1 MKANQTKGEKIMR
14 KINIVK
20 DNKIQTISYNEK
32 SDFIL
37 DLKFILN
44 FPLHEIYR
52 FKLADIIWDLNV
64 GTAYSCFGYKFL
76 TLSKRKVS

>member
-1 MKANQTKGEKIMR
+1 MR
-14 KINIVK
+14 RINIK
-20 DNKIQTISYNEK
+20 TQNKLITKSYDNK

-52 FKLADIIWDLNV
+52 FNLADIIWDLNV
-64 GTAYSCFGYKFL
+64 GTGYSCFGYRFSIQ
-76 TLSKRKVS
+76 SKARVGNQLVL

>member
-1 MKANQTKGEKIMR
+1 MR
-14 KINIVK
+14 KINIIK
-20 DNKIQTISYNEK
+20 DNKIQTISYDKK

-64 GTAYSCFGYKFL
+64 GTAYSCFGYRFS
-76 TLSKRKVS
+76 TVSKREVA